1 MATST
6 LARLLS
12 LLLLL
17 LPLREFL
24 PASHRPEDSGTGEL
38 HPIILVPGLGCTDLE
53 ARLTDAYQPSM
64 PRCGIL
70 KGKGWFGLWT
80 NVSHLVAED
89 YMECFE
95 EQARL
100 VYDPAINDYR
110 NLPGVETRVLN
121 FGSASGIHD
130 KNIHHQKGCF
140 DTAREALERI
150 GYRDGNTL
158 FGAPYDFRYAPPL
171 PGQPSQVYS
180 RYFQQLMGL
189 VETASEKSQ
198 HKKVILF
205 AHSFGGMV
213 ALEFVRNTP
222 LAWRERY
229 IKHLVMAAPVLAVG
243 ILQQLKSLAYQP
255 SDMIYV
261 PTALPSFRRWWRSL
275 ESSIVDLPSPKV
287 FGHKPIVI
295 TRQRNY
301 SAYDM
306 EEFFVA
312 IGFSDGIE
320 PFRRRAVPK
329 MSFFQAPMVPMTC
342 INGVGV
348 RTPRQLVYWEGNYDV
363 APESVYGDGDGTVNL
378 ISMLAFDREMR
389 RQPGQKFKSIKVRNA
404 EHSALILDEWALK
417 RVIEEILEANQV
429 STD

>member
-17 LPLREFL
+17 LPLALRDYL
-24 PASHRPEDSGTGEL
+24 PSSHRPEDSGAGEL
-38 HPIILVPGLGCTDLE
+38 HPIILVPGFGCTDLE

-64 PRCGIL
+64 PHCGML
-70 KGKGWFGLWT
+70 KGKEWFGLWT
-80 NVSHLVAED
+80 NVSDLVAKD
-89 YMECFE
+89 YVECFV

-100 VYDPAINDYR
+100 VYDRTINDYR

-121 FGSASGIHD
+121 FGSTSGIHD
-130 KNIHHQKGCF
+130 KNIHDQKGCF
-140 DTAREALERI
+140 DSAREALERI
-150 GYRDGNTL
+150 GYIDGETL
-158 FGAPYDFRYAPPL
+158 FGAPYDFRYAPPV
-171 PGQPSQVYS
+171 PGQTSQVYS
-180 RYFQQLMGL
+180 LYFKELMGL
-189 VETASEKSQ
+189 FEMASEKNQ

-205 AHSFGGMV
+205 AHSYGGMV

-229 IKHLVMAAPVLAVG
+229 IKHLVMAAPALPSGFV
-243 ILQQLKSLAYQP
+243 QQLKNLVYPP
-255 SDMIYV
+255 SDMIYI
-261 PTALPSFRRWWRSL
+261 PATLPSFRRWWRSL
-275 ESSIVDLPSPKV
+275 ETSIIDLPSPKV
-287 FGHKPIVI
+287 FGDKPIVI
-295 TRQRNY
+295 TKQKNY
-301 SAYDM
+301 SAYDI

-329 MSFFQAPMVPMTC
+329 MRYFQAPMVPMTC

-348 RTPRQLVYWEGNYDV
+348 RTPQQLVYWEGDYDV
-363 APESVYGDGDGTVNL
+363 APELVYGDGDGRVNL

-389 RQPGQKFKSIKVRNA
+389 RQPGQKFKSIKVQNA
-404 EHSALILDEWALK
+404 EHCALILEEWALK
-417 RVIEEILEANQV
+417 RVIDEILEANRV
-429 STD
+429 S

>member
-1 MATST
+1 MDA
-6 LARLLS
+6 
-12 LLLLL
+12 
-17 LPLREFL
+17 
-24 PASHRPEDSGTGEL
+24 GVGEL

-53 ARLTDAYQPSM
+53 VRLTDAYHPSI
-64 PRCGIL
+64 PRCGAM

-80 NVSHLVAED
+80 NTSDLVAGD
-89 YMECFE
+89 DVECFE

-121 FGSASGIHD
+121 FGSASAFHD
-130 KNIHHQKGCF
+130 KNIHHRRGCF
-140 DTAREALERI
+140 DNVREALERI
-150 GYRDGNTL
+150 GYRDGDTL

-180 RYFQQLMGL
+180 LYFEQLMGL
-189 VETASEKSQ
+189 VETASEKSR
-198 HKKVILF
+198 HKKVIIF
-205 AHSFGGMV
+205 AHSYGGMV
-213 ALEFVRNTP
+213 ALEFIRSTP

-229 IKHLVMAAPVLAVG
+229 IKHLVMAAPVLPVG
-243 ILQQLKSLAYQP
+243 VVEQLITLVFQP
-255 SDMIYV
+255 SGLIYLPALV
-261 PTALPSFRRWWRSL
+261 PSIRRWWRST
-275 ESSIVDLPSPKV
+275 ESSIVDLPSPNV

-320 PFRRRAVPK
+320 SFRRRAVPK
-329 MSFFQAPMVPMTC
+329 MRYFEAPMVPMTC

-348 RTPRQLVYWEGNYDV
+348 RTPRQVVYWEGDYDV
-363 APESVYGDGDGTVNL
+363 APELVYGDGDGAINL

-389 RQPGQKFKSIKVRNA
+389 RQPGQKFKSIKVQNA
-404 EHSALILDEWALK
+404 EHCALILEEWALK
-417 RVIEEILEANQV
+417 RVIDEILEANRV
-429 STD
+429 S